1 MALRD
6 PHAFAQQTHMKAA
19 SSSGN
24 KSGRESSSGLRVL
37 PVFVLSD
44 LAFSSPLSAGEKG
57 SGGAASAVPLA
68 FDHGQLVRV
77 MKNIIIRME
86 KEACTKISISLF
98 REYMDTS
105 TRMCI
110 LQQLLFALLIL
121 TFTFDCFV

>member
-1 MALRD
+1 
-6 PHAFAQQTHMKAA
+6 MKAA